1 MVVSFGRTSSTD
13 CHEDFL
19 LSLNVYYFPFTAG
32 QDSSSLSLCEEF
44 PRLLGDSSHALRM
57 HMASAISVL
66 FVRHVSGNSAVPA
79 PRDHQYK
86 CFDNISRILV
96 RSLTETVVVSEW
108 R

>member
-19 LSLNVYYFPFTAG
+19 FKLKFLLLPFTAG

-86 CFDNISRILV
+86 CFDHISRLLV
-96 RSLTETVVVSEW
+96 RSLTETVLVSEW